1 MPLNEKDTP
10 WDADLTGSVACT
22 VDIKVKDWL
31 EPP

>member
-22 VDIKVKDWL
+22 VDTKLADWF
-31 EPP
+31 E